1 MPKLS
6 IIIPT
11 YNVEKYIS
19 VCLES
24 LRKQTFE
31 DWEAIVVNDGSSD
44 NSGIICNDFAK
55 KDSRIK
61 VYHQKNSGVSAARNF
76 GLLKAEG
83 EFITFVD
90 SDDML
95 LNSYLNNFSYDPS
108 LDFEVQGFTINYINH
123 SEKNCSITPMQTK
136 VSSLHDIYAEI
147 EHNRL
152 SRGPYCKLMK
162 RRIIVDNGIMFPEKI
177 SFGEDAIF
185 VKKYLLHCGGLARS
199 IIAADYLYNQ
209 YENSHSLTSRQ
220 HPAINIYNAAWMDYQ
235 LYLKL
240 EDKLGKMPT
249 DVDID
254 FKYIRTLEFYSSIV
268 ACMNEKERNSISKQ
282 NFLQLAKA
290 GMYKE
295 IRNQRKLPPTYS
307 FIKKC
312 IEYLPIKYATYLLNI
327 TL

>member
-108 LDFEVQGFTINYINH
+108 LDFEVQGFT
-123 SEKNCSITPMQTK
+123 
-136 VSSLHDIYAEI
+136 
-147 EHNRL
+147 
-152 SRGPYCKLMK
+152 
-162 RRIIVDNGIMFPEKI
+162 
-177 SFGEDAIF
+177 
-185 VKKYLLHCGGLARS
+185 
-199 IIAADYLYNQ
+199 
-209 YENSHSLTSRQ
+209 
-220 HPAINIYNAAWMDYQ
+220 
-235 LYLKL
+235 
-240 EDKLGKMPT
+240 
-249 DVDID
+249 
-254 FKYIRTLEFYSSIV
+254 
-268 ACMNEKERNSISKQ
+268 
-282 NFLQLAKA
+282 
-290 GMYKE
+290 
-295 IRNQRKLPPTYS
+295 
-307 FIKKC
+307 
-312 IEYLPIKYATYLLNI
+312 
-327 TL
+327 